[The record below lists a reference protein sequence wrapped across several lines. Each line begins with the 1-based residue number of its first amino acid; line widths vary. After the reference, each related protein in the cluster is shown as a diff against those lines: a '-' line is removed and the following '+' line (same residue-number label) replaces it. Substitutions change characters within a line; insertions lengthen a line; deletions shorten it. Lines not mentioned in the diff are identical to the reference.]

1 MTALVHPRE
10 LSFEEGIYAVK
21 LARKAIKE
29 KLVNDVM
36 ITIPPDAPLI
46 FKRPGMVFT
55 TIETYHGEKRTE
67 LRGCIG
73 FLAPIY
79 PLAEAIIRSA
89 IEAAI
94 NDPRFPP
101 MTSEELDHVVIEV
114 TVLSEPLP
122 FDIKDR
128 RELPKHIIIGKY
140 GLVVEKAWFRGTLLP
155 MVPVEYCWDEETFLA
170 ETCIKA
176 GLEPDCWLDD
186 STRVYYYEGRAFK
199 ELRPGGEIIER
210 DLNREYIELC
220 KKDSN
225 TGR

>member
-1 MTALVHPRE
+1 MTAPVHPHE
-10 LSFEEGIYAVK
+10 LSLEEGIYAVK

-29 KLVNDVM
+29 KLVDDII

-55 TIETYHGEKRTE
+55 TIETYLGEGRTE

-79 PLAEAIIRSA
+79 PLGEAIIRSA

-114 TVLSEPLP
+114 TVLSAPVPL
-122 FDIKDR
+122 DVKDR

-176 GLEPDCWLDD
+176 GLEPDCWLDN

-199 ELRPGGEIIER
+199 ELRPRGEIVER

-220 KKDSN
+220 KRDSN
-225 TGR
+225 TRR